1 MTKKRRNYTREFK
14 LEAIRLSE
22 ASGKSNAQV
31 SKSIPLRAKA
41 KGIAHLGDSFT
52 QKHT

>member
-22 ASGKSNAQV
+22 TSGKSNAQ
-31 SKSIPLRAKA
+31 IERD
-41 KGIAHLGDSFT
+41 LGTSSGCLS
-52 QKHT
+52 